1 MKIFH
6 LLFLVLFFF
15 TIPDFVIGQN
25 LKDNELVIIQGEKFI
40 LHQVRTGETIFSI
53 TRDFKIDSSE
63 LLKYNPNISKGLN
76 IGEILKVPFNE
87 NVLLSRLPTFK
98 KGDPTSFVNYTIES
112 RGETAYSISKQFG
125 ITVEEIYA
133 YNPTVNKLKKGMT
146 LKIPQWEF
154 KSETEQVQSPATN
167 QNSQQENLIEHT
179 VMTGETLFSIGK
191 KYQLTESEIL
201 TVNPDA
207 KNLKAGSKL
216 YLPKKNAD
224 NVQETNWVEQMQ
236 TRFITHTIVPGETI
250 YGITKKYNVS
260 EEELRAVNPELK
272 TTFQSGSKIRIPVKE
287 NLPTEVNQN
296 SEFKE
301 LNSEMQS
308 LQPEMVFSGITPAE
322 CLPGA
327 KIGKNEKIAIA
338 LFLPLFL
345 DANNELNKEFV
356 APPIDSLDQ
365 FEITDELT
373 GEVIADTLIEQEKPI
388 QLLKEF
394 YANSENFLQFYEGVL
409 IAVDSMQKAGMQI
422 AVNVYDTKDNPESIR
437 KVINNESFLATDL
450 ILGPVY
456 ENVQQEVAQIAERNH
471 IPLISPFTPKSGII
485 NSNQQFYQI
494 NPTREYLAEAT
505 AEMIAANYSNTNF
518 IVVKTSSYEG
528 TPEWQL
534 VELIK
539 RKLANQGTPNG
550 GRFTVYD
557 FKSGRAAGLS
567 KILLPEKENVVF
579 IPSSDE
585 GELSVA
591 ISNINNLAKDFQIT
605 LVGAGNY
612 QQKYPSIEIS
622 HYHNLNFKYINPYW
636 IDYADPSTIN
646 YVEKFISNFGT
657 EPNSYGVQ
665 GFDVAWYF
673 LNAIHFYG
681 KDFENCLPYM
691 NTKLVQGNYNFKRV
705 SQSGGFMNAGVSVI
719 SYNRNFEV
727 ERKGVIGKGK
737 F

>member
-6 LLFLVLFFF
+6 LLILVFFF
-15 TIPDFVIGQN
+15 FAIPDFVTGQN
-25 LKDNELVIIQGEKFI
+25 LKENELVIIQGEKFI
-40 LHQVRTGETIFSI
+40 LHQVRTGETIYSI
-53 TRDFKIDSSE
+53 TRDFKIDASE
-63 LLKYNPNISKGLN
+63 LQKHNPNISKGLN

-133 YNPTVNKLKKGMT
+133 YNPTVNKLKKGMV

-154 KSETEQVQSPATN
+154 KSEAEQVQSPATD
-167 QNSQQENLIEHT
+167 QSSKQKDLIEHT
-179 VMTGETLFSIGK
+179 VVSGETLFSIGK

-201 TVNPDA
+201 SLNPDA

-224 NVQETNWVEQMQ
+224 KAVEPNWVEQMQ
-236 TRFITHTIVPGETI
+236 TNFITLTIEPGETI
-250 YGITKKYNVS
+250 YRITKKYNVS
-260 EEELRAVNPELK
+260 EEELKAVNPELK
-272 TTFQSGSKIRIPVKE
+272 TAFQSGAKIRIPVKG
-287 NLPTEVNQN
+287 NLPAQENQN
-296 SEFKE
+296 DEFKAVTDKME
-301 LNSEMQS
+301 LI
-308 LQPEMVFSGITPAE
+308 QPEAVFTATSPVE
-322 CLPGA
+322 CLPAARSAENG
-327 KIGKNEKIAIA
+327 KITVA

-345 DANNELNKEFV
+345 EANNQLNPEFV
-356 APPIDSLDQ
+356 APLIDTLEQ
-365 FEITDELT
+365 PETLEIN
-373 GEVIADTLIEQEKPI
+373 ADTIIEHERPV
-388 QLLKEF
+388 QLLKQF
-394 YANSENFLQFYEGVL
+394 YGNSENFLQFYEGVL
-409 IAVDSMQKAGMQI
+409 LAVDSMQKKGMRI
-422 AVNVYDTKDNPESIR
+422 ALNVYDTKDNPVSIR
-437 KVINNESFLATDL
+437 KVVNDEAFLATDL

-456 ENVQQEVAQIAERNH
+456 ENVQKEVAQVAARNQ
-471 IPLISPFTPKSGII
+471 IPLISPFTPKSTLI
-485 NSNQQFYQI
+485 NNNPQFYQI

-505 AEMIAANYSNTNF
+505 AEMIAADYLNTNF
-518 IVVKTSSYEG
+518 IVVKTSAYEG
-528 TPEWQL
+528 TPEGQL
-534 VELIK
+534 VELIRK
-539 RKLANQGTPNG
+539 RFANSGISNG

-557 FKSGRAAGLS
+557 FRSGRASGLS

-579 IPSSDE
+579 IPSADE

-591 ISNINNLAKDFQIT
+591 ISNINNLAKDFRIT

-636 IDYADPSTIN
+636 IDYTKGSTIN

-691 NTKLVQGNYNFKRV
+691 NTKLLQGNYSFKRV
-705 SQSGGFMNAGVSVI
+705 SQSGGFMNEGVSVI

-727 ERKGVIGKGK
+727 KRKDVLGKPK